1 MHEAKNPHRP
11 LKMSDA
17 KLAEVLRSA
26 AASALQ
32 AVLGMPR
39 DARTSFCLDGTL
51 TYSRLRTDHPRTDP
65 FSGLYLGAF
74 GTVGAQ
80 ALELQRFTWEVR
92 GPAQAAGVRVMRKAL
107 TRCSGS
113 VHLGGRHL
121 QGPVWSRHF
130 TPD

>member
-17 KLAEVLRSA
+17 KLAEVLRAA

-39 DARTSFCLDGTL
+39 DGRTSFCLDGTL

-80 ALELQRFTWEVR
+80 ALQLQRFTWEAR
-92 GPAQAAGVRVMRKAL
+92 RPAQAAGVKVFTKARICWAAGVKVL
-107 TRCSGS
+107 IEAQTC
-113 VHLGGRHL
+113 
-121 QGPVWSRHF
+121 
-130 TPD
+130 

>member
-1 MHEAKNPHRP
+1 MGLRAQVRRVHEAKNPHRP

-26 AASALQ
+26 ANNALQ

-51 TYSRLRTDHPRTDP
+51 TYTRLRTDHPRTDP

-80 ALELQRFTWEVR
+80 ALEVQRFTWEAR
-92 GPAQAAGVRVMRKAL
+92 GPAQESKREGF
-107 TRCSGS
+107 G
-113 VHLGGRHL
+113 
-121 QGPVWSRHF
+121 
-130 TPD
+130 

>member
-17 KLAEVLRSA
+17 KLAQVLRSA

-51 TYSRLRTDHPRTDP
+51 QYSRLRTDHPRTDP

-80 ALELQRFTWEVR
+80 ALEVQRFTWEVR
-92 GPAQAAGVRVMRKAL
+92 RPAQAAGVCTLSKDVV
-107 TRCSGS
+107 CC
-113 VHLGGRHL
+113 GGEY
-121 QGPVWSRHF
+121 VY
-130 TPD
+130 